1 MANTKWPTTDKSKYL
16 AKPGILRIDGPP
28 KVKGEAKYA
37 YDINRPQMLFA
48 KILSSPH
55 ANAAIRSI
63 DISAAEKMPGVRA
76 ISIMTGP
83 GAAGVSAQR
92 VKVTPQWDGF
102 PIAAVAA
109 DTEELAKDA
118 IRAIKVDYEIQPH
131 HVNAFDLD
139 KAPADRKPAP
149 QAQLT
154 GTEESLAAAFKA
166 AASVV
171 EGTYGL
177 SSVAHCCLE
186 AHGQVAEW
194 PAADRLK
201 YIASTQSVTT
211 YNGQV
216 AMSFQ
221 MPPANIEVSCQY
233 IGGGFGSKFTVDDWG
248 LVCAELSK
256 KAGRPVKLMLERDQE
271 LQIAGMRPSTFG
283 KVKVGCDAEGN
294 ITAWESTI
302 WGTAGMAGALPGP
315 QVVPYVFVGIPNS
328 KRTGQRI
335 STNVG
340 GARAWRAPN
349 HPQAAA
355 ITMTALDDLAAARKM
370 DPLDFFMKNLALTAR
385 PNFTIDFPK
394 VYREE
399 LTIGADLIGWKK
411 KWQPRGTT
419 AGPVK
424 RGLGLALSTWAGA
437 GHASQCM
444 CIVNSDGTIELR
456 IGTQD
461 LGTGTRTALTIVAAE
476 TFGVP
481 MNLITVKIGENSYP
495 ASGSSGGSSTIG
507 GIASSSRR
515 ACTEA
520 LNQVLAKVAPALGV
534 APEALE
540 VADGFVRVTAEP
552 GKRMA
557 WKEAAGKIGPTPV
570 SVTADRDKPGDQAP
584 LFTANVGGINMAE
597 VTVDTETGIV
607 RIEEMVAVQDVGLV
621 VSHKTCESQVLGAMI
636 MGVCSALY
644 EELIYDD
651 QTGRLLNPNLEF
663 YKLAGIGDVG
673 RLRVHLMTGP
683 GYDERG
689 PIGVGEPAMNGPVA
703 SIANAV
709 ANAVGVRVPIAPF
722 TPDRVLAAL
731 QQGGRA

>member
-1 MANTKWPTTDKSKYL
+1 MASTRWPTSDKAKYL
-16 AKPGILRIDGPP
+16 TKPGINRIDGPA

-37 YDINRPQMLFA
+37 YDINRPQMLIA

-55 ANAAIRSI
+55 PNAAIRSI
-63 DISAAEKMPGVRA
+63 DTSAAEKMPGVRA

-92 VKVTPQWDGF
+92 AKLTPQWDGF
-102 PIAAVAA
+102 EVVAVAA

-131 HVNAFDLD
+131 HVDATNLD
-139 KAPADRKPAP
+139 AAPAERKPNPAT
-149 QAQLT
+149 QLQ
-154 GTEESLAAAFKA
+154 GTEESLAAAFKSA
-166 AASVV
+166 ATVV
-171 EGTYGL
+171 EGTYGIA
-177 SSVAHCCLE
+177 SVAHCCLE

-201 YIASTQSVTT
+201 YDASTQSVTT
-211 YNGQV
+211 FNGQV
-216 AMSFQ
+216 SQAFQ
-221 MPPANIEVSCQY
+221 MPAANIQVSCQY
-233 IGGGFGSKFTVDDWG
+233 IGGGFGAKFTVDTWG
-248 LVCAELSK
+248 LVCAELAK

-271 LQIAGMRPSTFG
+271 LQIAGMRPSTFSR
-283 KVKVGCDAEGN
+283 VKVACDADNN
-294 ITAWESTI
+294 ITAWESTT
-302 WGTAGMAGALPGP
+302 WGTSGMAGANSGANI
-315 QVVPYVFVGIPNS
+315 PYVFVGIPNS

-335 STNVG
+335 ATNVG
-340 GARAWRAPN
+340 PSRAWRAPN

-355 ITMTALDDLAAARKM
+355 VTMTAIEDLAAARKV
-370 DPLDFFMKNLALTAR
+370 DPLDFFIKNLALTAR
-385 PNFTIDFPK
+385 PNLTIDFPK

-399 LTIGADLIGWKK
+399 LLMGAEMIGWKK
-411 KWQPRGTT
+411 KWRPRGTSP
-419 AGPVK
+419 GPVK
-424 RGLGLALSTWAGA
+424 RGLGLSLATWAGA

-444 CIVNSDGTIELR
+444 CLVNSDGTIELR

-476 TFGVP
+476 TFSVP
-481 MNLITVKIGENSYP
+481 LDLITVKIGENTYP

-507 GIASSSRR
+507 GISASSRR

-520 LNQVLAKVAPALGV
+520 LNQLLARVAPGLGV
-534 APEALE
+534 AADALE
-540 VADGFVRVTAEP
+540 AADGFIRVAAEP
-552 GKRMA
+552 GKRLA
-557 WKEAAGKIGPTPV
+557 WKEAAAKIGPTPI

-584 LFTANVGGINMAE
+584 LFTGNVGGINMAE
-597 VTVDTETGIV
+597 VSVDTETGIV
-607 RIEEMVAVQDVGLV
+607 RVEEMIAVQDVGLV
-621 VSHKTCESQVLGAMI
+621 VSRKTCESQVYGAMI

-644 EELIYDD
+644 EELIYDS

-663 YKLAGIGDVG
+663 YKLAGIGDIG
-673 RLRVHLMTGP
+673 RMRVHLMTGP

-689 PIGVGEPAMNGPVA
+689 PVGVGEPAMNGPVA
-703 SIANAV
+703 AIANAV
-709 ANAVGVRVPIAPF
+709 ANAVGVRVPVAPF